1 MPKLS
6 LAGKATRTERLA
18 LLTEPKT
25 RNDLG
30 KLATINRTS
39 VNSIVNDAIQEYLN
53 NHRDDIKRY
62 NDFFGEE

>member
-25 RNDLG
+25 KKDLE
-30 KLATINRTS
+30 KIATINRTS
-39 VNSIVNDAIQEYLN
+39 VNSVVNDAIQEYLSD
-53 NHRDDIKRY
+53 RQDDIKRY
-62 NDFFGEE
+62 NSFFGEE